1 MHPLGTT
8 STGQHV
14 LLPKVFRQTHLSML
28 VACQVLMAVLIRN
41 VAVCLGVF
49 GMHDTRPLLLQGVVL
64 VQQAS
69 FGTDAVRQ
77 PDEFML
83 VAQSKHIACRC

>member
-1 MHPLGTT
+1 MHQPT
-8 STGQHV
+8 STGRHV
-14 LLPKVFRQTHLSML
+14 LLLRVSRQTHPSML
-28 VACQVLMAVLIRN
+28 VACHVLMVVLIRK
-41 VAVCLGVF
+41 VAVFGVF